1 VTPLDETTKTR
12 VLVENK
18 RYYNS
23 EYADMYD
30 EVHPLQHNHYAQR
43 IMRRELRHIFK
54 TLNRR
59 PIRLLDVASGTGNL
73 SLNAF
78 TCQPNGLE
86 VTAVD
91 ISSRMLDHL
100 LHKASKIGVR
110 KNITVIESDIETF
123 FLTNK
128 NSFDVVG
135 MASALHHIPNY
146 WDILSPCLN
155 TISPGGYFYV
165 HQEPLMKDG
174 LSNMARIFS
183 NIDTRAYFCFHVFKK
198 DGLPFPI
205 RALKFLKSIFSP
217 ALQKI
222 KFLDRLRERLSTS
235 PQMAR
240 LYCDGL
246 YSDENL
252 KYVEFH
258 DAGVDHKIICQKL
271 QDNGFSIFLLSNA
284 PDKHYR
290 VFYELSRLFRSP
302 SHFTIIAKKS

>member
-1 VTPLDETTKTR
+1 MTPLDETTKIR

-23 EYADMYD
+23 EYADIYD

-43 IMRRELRHIFK
+43 IMRRELRLIFK
-54 TLNRR
+54 ALNRQ

-73 SLNAF
+73 TINAF
-78 TCQPNGLE
+78 NCQPNDLE

-100 LHKASKIGVR
+100 LHKASIMGVR
-110 KNITVIESDIETF
+110 KNLTVIESDIETF
-123 FLTNK
+123 FHSNK

-146 WDILSPCLN
+146 WDVLTPCLHAIN
-155 TISPGGYFYV
+155 PGGYFYV
-165 HQEPLMKDG
+165 HQEPLMRENLG
-174 LSNMARIFS
+174 NLARVFS
-183 NIDTRAYFCFHVFKK
+183 QLDTRAYFCFHVFKK
-198 DGLPFPI
+198 DGLPLSI
-205 RALKFLKSIFSP
+205 RVLKFFKSIVSP
-217 ALQKI
+217 ILQKI
-222 KFLDRLRERLSTS
+222 KFLDRLRKRLSAS
-235 PQMAR
+235 PRMAR
-240 LYCDGL
+240 LYSDGL

-271 QDNGFSIFLLSNA
+271 QENGFSIFQLSNA

-290 VFYELSRLFRSP
+290 LLFELSRLFKSP